1 MVEAIREIEAEAG
14 QEVRAPASPWRVA
27 WRRLLRKRLAVV
39 ALVAIT
45 AFYVI
50 GLFAPALSP
59 YDYRDQN
66 LENTLQGPSWSH
78 PQGTDRLGR
87 DQLSRVIWSSRTTII
102 VTVATVL
109 TGSLVLAVGLGLLSG
124 YLGGATDTAIMR
136 TGEVFASLPGLPM
149 LILINAT
156 MRDKARGWA
165 DWLEAHLSTD
175 TAAFLVLAALLTAT
189 ALLALLA
196 WLLAG
201 QERRSGA
208 WLGLACLA
216 AGLLLV
222 LWGLQGVFATPGS
235 A

>member
-78 PQGTDRLGR
+78 PFGTDRLGR

-109 TGSLVLAVGLGLLSG
+109 TGSLVLAVGLGLLTG
-124 YLGGATDTAIMR
+124 YLGGAVDAAIMR

-156 MRDKARGWA
+156 MRDKARRA
-165 DWLEAHLSTD
+165 VDWLEAHLSTD
-175 TAAFLVLAALLTAT
+175 ALGFFVLMGILGLMV
-189 ALLALLA
+189 LLALA
-196 WLLAG
+196 GWLLAG
-201 QERRSGA
+201 GGRRG
-208 WLGLACLA
+208 G
-216 AGLLLV
+216 G
-222 LWGLQGVFATPGS
+222 
-235 A
+235 